1 MKVTIT
7 HTYSIQD
14 TYDAPDGMSK
24 AELTQWAIDKS
35 GEMDKD
41 SGYCEWDGTF
51 IVDENDEELFSV

>member
-7 HTYSIQD
+7 HTLYAECEF
-14 TYDAPDGMSK
+14 DAPDGMSK

-35 GEMDKD
+35 DEV
-41 SGYCEWDGTF
+41 SLENPTWEGTF